1 MTRAWREPHGL
12 PAGPAA
18 LGASGVRLT
27 DKGEIALDQIV
38 TFGRPVF
45 CGNATLAAQPLP
57 HQARLDVAPA
67 ASGKSYDN
75 AHGRA
80 K

>member
-1 MTRAWREPHGL
+1 MTCAWREPHGL

-75 AHGRA
+75 THSRA
-80 K
+80 G